1 MQDSVIQK
9 SDTKKEPVVILS
21 INNINLSNTKL
32 SSKYPIL
39 MEVSIIKNVL
49 AVVSQQWFH
58 TTVGQ
63 Q

>member
-9 SDTKKEPVVILS
+9 SDTKKEPVVILT

-39 MEVSIIKNVL
+39 MEVSIIKNAL